1 MNDSIIDLPSHDDA
15 LAAQIAVDA
24 FRPFAAERGPTSVR
38 LLGASGAPEVEVRLP
53 SEALH
58 VLIRALTH
66 MANGHAVTLLPVRA
80 ELTTQQAADLLGV
93 SRPHLVGLLEAG
105 KIAFHRVGT
114 HRRVRAVDVL
124 AWRKQRRAESERLL
138 DELAADA
145 QELDLGY

>member
-1 MNDSIIDLPSHDDA
+1 
-15 LAAQIAVDA
+15 
-24 FRPFAAERGPTSVR
+24 
-38 LLGASGAPEVEVRLP
+38 
-53 SEALH
+53 
-58 VLIRALTH
+58 